1 MKRRWFPSR
10 NSDHGTFQLFAST
23 GVCARRLHGY
33 AFHGLNARG
42 ARPGDPGHAITQLD
56 TLTGLDEQTILSASG
71 AAESFAAHS
80 GKSTVLF
87 GV

>member
-1 MKRRWFPSR
+1 M
-10 NSDHGTFQLFAST
+10 HAYGT
-23 GVCARRLHGY
+23 
-33 AFHGLNARG
+33 
-42 ARPGDPGHAITQLD
+42 RPGDPGHMISHLD